1 MTTTTMY
8 RFKAEVLEGTDV
20 ATRYICWMLTLV
32 LVVYV
37 FALCSLASG
46 QTTILPNTTVLPHT
60 TVLARPPITP
70 GFQQACNKIGDTTGT
85 TIVCSFASKPSSG
98 DLIVSILYSP
108 SGYSSGTCS
117 DGGSTYVTLTQYA
130 NASNFITQ
138 VCYTLSFAGTGTGI
152 TWTNT
157 FMGGSN
163 YVAGVDYNDAALSP
177 WGLDANTPDTT
188 TRAQSTTATGTALSN
203 SATPANAN
211 VLLVG
216 LIGSTNAHT
225 FTTPTDSQGD
235 TVTMR
240 TVNVTYPI
248 IIEDVI
254 VSSAKAY
261 AMGLTLTNSSS
272 DEWNAHYLAFY

>member
-1 MTTTTMY
+1 MGAM
-8 RFKAEVLEGTDV
+8 
-20 ATRYICWMLTLV
+20 RYIYSLLSLLLIAMLAVAQTTV
-32 LVVYV
+32 LPN
-37 FALCSLASG
+37 
-46 QTTILPNTTVLPHT
+46 TTILPKT

-70 GFQQACNKIGDTTGT
+70 GFQQACNKIGNSTGT

-98 DLIVSILYSP
+98 DQVASILYSP
-108 SGYSSGTCS
+108 SSFSSATCS

-157 FMGGSN
+157 FMNGSN

-177 WGLDANTPDTT
+177 WGLDANTADTV
-188 TRAQSTTATGTALSN
+188 TRAQSTIATGTALSN
-203 SATPANAN
+203 SATPANAA
-211 VLLVG
+211 VLL
-216 LIGSTNAHT
+216 IGFIGATNAHT

-235 TVTMR
+235 TVTIR
-240 TVNVTYPI
+240 TTNVTYPI

-261 AMGLTLTNSSS
+261 AMGVTLTNSSS